1 MLGIGQA
8 RHDVIGTQRGL
19 EPRRVEQ
26 DHAVHLQHH
35 RPRAGAQAFL
45 QRLDLAHGAEEQRAK
60 EFGGRD
66 AGRRL
71 AGGQGFDAD
80 RVLVR

>member
-1 MLGIGQA
+1 MRCISSTTA
-8 RHDVIGTQRGL
+8 RVPGG
-19 EPRRVEQ
+19 
-26 DHAVHLQHH
+26 
-35 RPRAGAQAFL
+35 QAFL
-45 QRLDLAHGAEEQRAK
+45 QRLDLAHGAEEQRAE
-60 EFGGRD
+60 EFEGRD